1 MKRISVLSMG
11 FAAVLASTAHAQSPD
26 VPKLADVAGR
36 YAIIQSSRIGFTVGQ
51 VGGGGIKGVFG
62 NFAGTFDLRADDLAH
77 SAVSFELKPESVSTG
92 QARIDNFLRSGAVF
106 DTTHFDRISFRSA
119 RVEQTGRDTA
129 RIVGTLTA
137 KGRSSSETFD
147 VTLANRQG
155 NRITFNVTGRIFRSR
170 YGMDVGTP
178 IYSNVVQFDM
188 LINGQR

>member
-1 MKRISVLSMG
+1 MKRRSASIAAFLFVPVLV
-11 FAAVLASTAHAQSPD
+11 AQASD

-36 YAIIQSSRIGFTVGQ
+36 YAITPSSRVGFTVGQ

-62 NFAGTFDLRADDLAH
+62 DFSGTFDLRADDLGH
-77 SAVSFELKPESVSTG
+77 SAVSFELKPSSVSTG

-106 DTTHFDRISFRSA
+106 DTTHFDRIAFRSA
-119 RVEQTGRDTA
+119 RVEQTGQDTA
-129 RIVGTLTA
+129 RITGTLTA
-137 KGRSSSETFD
+137 KGHSGTESFD

-155 NRITFNVTGRIFRSR
+155 SRIAFNVSGRIYRSR

-188 LINGQR
+188 MIDGQRR